1 MPLIDG
7 EKVKAFLLAPS
18 TYHESRSM
26 RDVANSILEG
36 GILAGD
42 TRFLRQAFFATD
54 YTAHSP
60 ELSIPETVEA
70 NFDAFVASCK
80 LKMKEFRER
89 EACGLPLLGSFTIA
103 LVEGLK
109 QLERSWCFY
118 ATMEFPVIVEK
129 IKSGVKPAC
138 DAAVV
143 AIVDGNEKP
152 LVLFEYK
159 PAVHK
164 RNDSLGQ
171 QDLMEVLIQGYY
183 SVYQHDVS
191 SIVHCLTDLEQFY
204 YFKMEKA
211 ETRKMRI
218 SWNFSLSEQ
227 SLNAHLKFLYPIL
240 KEAFPA

>member
-1 MPLIDG
+1 M
-7 EKVKAFLLAPS
+7 
-18 TYHESRSM
+18 
-26 RDVANSILEG
+26 
-36 GILAGD
+36 
-42 TRFLRQAFFATD
+42 TD
-54 YTAHSP
+54 YTAPSP

-70 NFDAFVASCK
+70 N
-80 LKMKEFRER
+80 LKMMELRER
-89 EACGLPLLGSFTIA
+89 EACGLPILGSFTIA
-103 LVEGLK
+103 LVEGLE

-143 AIVDGNEKP
+143 AIVDGSKKP

-159 PAVHK
+159 PVVHTRK
-164 RNDSLGQ
+164 YSLGR

-183 SVYQHDVS
+183 CLYQHDVS

-211 ETRKMRI
+211 EMRKMRI
-218 SWNFSLSEQ
+218 SWNFSLSKQ
-227 SLNAHLKFLYPIL
+227 SLNAHLNFWYPIL